1 MRTILLTLLLA
12 VPLQAQLQVLYGG
25 VALRALV
32 DLGSAPSGD
41 VRSSTFTLHN
51 IGTTP
56 LKITTISVLGSGFS
70 IAPAISLPFSL
81 AAGQSQN
88 VTVRFQAA
96 APGKYSAS
104 VILNDWSTL
113 LLATVS
119 EGLVLVDVTGM
130 ARSILSADALVEF
143 GASPA
148 GRISQRDFSLENPGS
163 QSLALPPISIRGEG
177 FQLIFAM
184 PAPTAI
190 AAAGAVPFRIE
201 ATSDAAADR
210 SAMLIVG
217 NRQVALTA
225 KFIDPMLPIGRF
237 VVNSAAL
244 RSGNQA
250 AISIVFDQDP
260 PADATGNLSLSLLTN
275 SLGFDQAI
283 QFLPSGKQS
292 ISFEVRKGMRSAQF
306 GSSSSV
312 ILQTGTTAWS
322 GTLSFRVANRS
333 DYLPISLAP
342 MGIQIDSARAVRAPS
357 TLEVVISGFDNTRTA
372 GREVFF
378 TFYDRN
384 DVALPEGAYS
394 KGLLQ
399 DQFQS
404 LFAQSKAGGIF
415 ELKAVFPFTGDPSA
429 ISAVSVQMANSI
441 AITKTDRIKLQ

>member
-1 MRTILLTLLLA
+1 MRTILLILLLA

-25 VALRALV
+25 VPLRALV

-41 VRSSTFTLHN
+41 VRSSTFTLN
-51 IGTTP
+51 NVGTTP
-56 LKITTISVLGSGFS
+56 LKITTISVLGAGFA
-70 IAPAISLPFSL
+70 IAPAIALPFNL
-81 AAGQSQN
+81 AAGESQN

-119 EGLVLVDVTGM
+119 EGLVLADVTGI
-130 ARSILSADALVEF
+130 ARSILSSDALVEF
-143 GASPA
+143 GVSPA
-148 GRISQRDFSLENPGS
+148 GRALQREFSLENPGS
-163 QSLALPPISIRGEG
+163 QSLAVPPISIRGDG
-177 FQLIFAM
+177 FQLTFAM
-184 PAPTAI
+184 PTPTTI
-190 AAAGAVPFRIE
+190 AAGASVAFRVE
-201 ATSDAAADR
+201 ATSDATADR

-217 NRQVALTA
+217 NRQLVLTA
-225 KFIDPMLPIGRF
+225 KFIDPVLPVGRF
-237 VVNSAAL
+237 VVNSSAL

-260 PADATGNLSLSLLTN
+260 PADATGNLSLVSN
-275 SLGFDQAI
+275 SLGVDQAI

-312 ILQTGTTAWS
+312 ILQTGTTVWS

-333 DYLPISLAP
+333 DSLPILLAP

-357 TLEVVISGFDNTRTA
+357 TLEIVISGFDNTRTA
-372 GREVFF
+372 GPEVFF

-384 DVALPEGAYS
+384 DVALPAGAYS

-399 DQFQS
+399 DQFQT